1 MGKGPS
7 FSTPG
12 GVRSNG
18 YSFKG
23 GSSNTCPVGKKNIKP
38 SLDRC
43 KCCSG
48 DVDYIGTT
56 FIGNIFN
63 VTPPAS
69 IKLL

>member
-1 MGKGPS
+1 MGSPS
-7 FSTPG
+7 FATPG
-12 GVRSNG
+12 GVRLGG

-23 GSSNTCPVGKKNIKP
+23 GSSNTCPIGKKRVKP

-48 DVDYIGTT
+48 DTEYEGTT
-56 FIGNIFN
+56 FAGDLFN
-63 VTPPAS
+63 VATPAS